1 MGVTMECKKTGR
13 SIDLGYGGFN
23 NLRNRVAK
31 LVGEPFSSHYLRL
44 SDSGVMFLIG
54 EHRKKYF
61 EEYDLKTEQMVI
73 NGSVP
78 VKVANFLYQ
87 SDCEGK
93 IRYGAC
99 KELLKIIGD
108 YDDDILYG
116 YCGRKDCAKFSD
128 FKSILLD
135 CVMQKCDMVWS

>member
-1 MGVTMECKKTGR
+1 MGVTIECKKTGR

-23 NLRNRVAK
+23 NLRNQVAR
-31 LVGEPFSSHYLRL
+31 LVGEPFSSHYLTL
-44 SDSGVMFLIG
+44 SEAMLLTW
-54 EHRKKYF
+54 EQRKKFF
-61 EEYDLKTEQMVI
+61 EKYDLESQQMVS
-73 NGSVP
+73 NGSVS
-78 VKVANFLYQ
+78 VKIANFLYQ

-116 YCGRKDCAKFSD
+116 YCGRKDCAKFAD
-128 FKSILLD
+128 FKAILQD
-135 CVMQKCDMVWS
+135 CVTQKCDLVWS